1 MENAFF
7 IMGGTTSQRLP
18 ITISKLHICTW
29 NMRDCNAYFELGIEI
44 AANTLS
50 LNVDY
55 SISFLAE
62 WLTPCCEIISLHEK
76 FADSDNARFI
86 FNETVES
93 TRDVN
98 GNKHNG
104 TRISFTNKRQ
114 IMLLPI
120 NEAKPQDGMVILTF
134 NNKAPQ
140 GVYPYIRILIK
151 TPLSQLAMIKKG
163 IAKNSYVFDI
173 KINEKRN
180 LPNWV
185 LDVQNQS
192 NYQFCPI
199 EKAFCLHAVPA
210 SYEISF
216 IDSNK
221 LKNVRKLEKSAFTKY
236 LPEIKSIENDDYIIT
251 FSKSEDKAKSSYS
264 FFSVFTQETI
274 GTDQIIFSI
283 VVNIICSLLFAI
295 DSWRLAC
302 FEIKSWWW
310 KFPWMFLIAVG
321 IIAFATYRVRNNWR
335 KVK

>member
-86 FNETVES
+86 FNETVTS
-93 TRDVN
+93 ASPVD
-98 GNKHNG
+98 GHSHNG
-104 TRISFTNKRQ
+104 TKIIFNNPRQ
-114 IMLLPI
+114 IMVLPTTGSVQRNGLL
-120 NEAKPQDGMVILTF
+120 KLTF
-134 NNKAPQ
+134 KNKAEQ
-140 GVYPYIRILIK
+140 AVHPYLRVLIK
-151 TPLSQLAMIKKG
+151 TPLQKLAMVKKG

-185 LDVQNQS
+185 LDAQNQS
-192 NYQFCPI
+192 NSQFCLI

-283 VVNIICSLLFAI
+283 VINIICSLLFAV
-295 DSWRLAC
+295 DSWRLSC
-302 FEIKSWWW
+302 IKIDSWLW
-310 KFPWMFLIAVG
+310 KFPWMYLIAIA
-321 IIAFATYRVRNNWR
+321 IIIFAICRICSNRR
-335 KVK
+335 KAK

>member
-1 MENAFF
+1 
-7 IMGGTTSQRLP
+7 
-18 ITISKLHICTW
+18 
-29 NMRDCNAYFELGIEI
+29 
-44 AANTLS
+44 
-50 LNVDY
+50 
-55 SISFLAE
+55 
-62 WLTPCCEIISLHEK
+62 
-76 FADSDNARFI
+76 
-86 FNETVES
+86 
-93 TRDVN
+93 
-98 GNKHNG
+98 
-104 TRISFTNKRQ
+104 
-114 IMLLPI
+114 
-120 NEAKPQDGMVILTF
+120 MVILTF

-185 LDVQNQS
+185 LDAQNQS
-192 NYQFCPI
+192 NSQFCLI

-283 VVNIICSLLFAI
+283 VINIICSLLFAV
-295 DSWRLAC
+295 DSWRLSC
-302 FEIKSWWW
+302 IKIDSWLW
-310 KFPWMFLIAVG
+310 KFPWMYLIAIA
-321 IIAFATYRVRNNWR
+321 IIIFAICRICSNRR
-335 KVK
+335 KAK

>member
-1 MENAFF
+1 MENSFF
-7 IMGGTTSQRLP
+7 IMGGVNAQKQP
-18 ITISKLHICTW
+18 ITISKLQICTW
-29 NMRDCNAYFELGIEI
+29 NIYGCNAYLELGIEI
-44 AANTLS
+44 AQNTLS
-50 LNVDY
+50 MNIDY

-62 WLTPCCEIISLHEK
+62 WLSPSCTITSLHEK

-98 GNKHNG
+98 GHKHNG
-104 TRISFTNKRQ
+104 TQITFTNKRQ
-114 IMLLPI
+114 LMVLPVS
-120 NEAKPQDGMVILTF
+120 EATLQHGSVVLNFK
-134 NNKAPQ
+134 NRAPQ

-151 TPLSQLAMIKKG
+151 TPLRQLAMVKNG
-163 IAKNSYVFDI
+163 IAQNSYVFDI

-180 LPNWV
+180 LPDWV
-185 LDVQNQS
+185 LDTQNQNNS
-192 NYQFCPI
+192 LFCPI
-199 EKAFCLHAVPA
+199 EKAFCLHAIPA

-221 LKNVRKLEKSAFTKY
+221 LKNVRKLEKNAFLKY

-251 FSKSEDKAKSSYS
+251 FSKSEDKDKSSYS

-274 GTDQIIFSI
+274 GSRQIISAI
-283 VVNIICSLLFAI
+283 VINIICSLFFAI

>member
-1 MENAFF
+1 MENSFF
-7 IMGGTTSQRLP
+7 IMGGVTAQRQP
-18 ITISKLHICTW
+18 ITISKLQICTW
-29 NMRDCNAYFELGIEI
+29 NIYDCNACLELGIEI
-44 AANTLS
+44 EQNTL
-50 LNVDY
+50 LMNTDY

-62 WLTPCCEIISLHEK
+62 WLSPICTITSLHEK

-98 GNKHNG
+98 GHKHNG
-104 TRISFTNKRQ
+104 TQISFTNKRQ
-114 IMLLPI
+114 LMVLPVRETALQ
-120 NEAKPQDGMVILTF
+120 NGSVVLNFKNM
-134 NNKAPQ
+134 APQ

-151 TPLSQLAMIKKG
+151 TPLRQLAMVKKG

-185 LDVQNQS
+185 LDAQNQS
-192 NYQFCPI
+192 NSQFCSI
-199 EKAFCLHAVPA
+199 KKAFCLHAVPA

-221 LKNVRKLEKSAFTKY
+221 LKNVRKLEKNAFAKY
-236 LPEIKSIENDDYIIT
+236 LPEIKSIETDDYIIT
-251 FSKSEDKAKSSYS
+251 FSKNEDKDKSSYS

-274 GTDQIIFSI
+274 GADQVIFSI

-310 KFPWMFLIAVG
+310 KFPWMFLIAIA
-321 IIAFATYRVRNNWR
+321 IIIFAICRICSNRR
-335 KVK
+335 KAK

>member
-7 IMGGTTSQRLP
+7 IMGGVTAQRQP
-18 ITISKLHICTW
+18 ITISKLQICTW
-29 NMRDCNAYFELGIEI
+29 NIYDCNAYLELGIEI
-44 AANTLS
+44 AQNTLS
-50 LNVDY
+50 MNMDY

-62 WLTPCCEIISLHEK
+62 WLSPACTITSLHEK
-76 FADSDNARFI
+76 FADSNNARFI
-86 FNETVES
+86 FNETVEA
-93 TRDVN
+93 TEDVN
-98 GNKHNG
+98 SHKHNG
-104 TRISFTNKRQ
+104 TQISFANKRKL
-114 IMLLPI
+114 MVLPVRETALQ
-120 NEAKPQDGMVILTF
+120 NGSVVLNFK
-134 NNKAPQ
+134 NRAPQ

-151 TPLSQLAMIKKG
+151 TPLPQLAMVKKG
-163 IAKNSYVFDI
+163 IAKNSYIFDI

-185 LDVQNQS
+185 LDAQNQS
-192 NYQFCPI
+192 NSQFCLI

-274 GTDQIIFSI
+274 GADQVIFSI